1 MADEINLS
9 TFPPSKSEALAMLY
23 LERQDLSGI
32 TPSELV
38 KKYLE
43 VEEEITQSFKVGKPP
58 QKSRY

>member
-9 TFPPSKSEALAMLY
+9 TFPPNRVKALTMLY

-43 VEEEITQSFKVGKPP
+43 VEEEITQSFKAGKPP
-58 QKSRY
+58 QKIRC